1 MSIFIA
7 GKLNLLDNSAD
18 MKLRGKLAS
27 AFSDKLGPLANINP
41 INLIKKY
48 SGAKYCCCKN
58 ICNILSS
65 CIGRRN
71 ESNSGIS

>member
-41 INLIKKY
+41 INLIKK
-48 SGAKYCCCKN
+48 
-58 ICNILSS
+58 ILR
-65 CIGRRN
+65 G
-71 ESNSGIS
+71 